1 MTCLRSLQSGNVLRS
16 FLRIPWTANKV
27 REDVVRL
34 IYLYL
39 GKLAF
44 FFRHFSVK
52 KTSLPLPAE
61 GLSFLY
67 IQWVAYMDA
76 IRKECLREKC
86 VFAPKFLVCHGE
98 IKGSETFLMLICPR
112 KT

>member
-1 MTCLRSLQSGNVLRS
+1 
-16 FLRIPWTANKV
+16 
-27 REDVVRL
+27 
-34 IYLYL
+34 
-39 GKLAF
+39 
-44 FFRHFSVK
+44 
-52 KTSLPLPAE
+52 
-61 GLSFLY
+61 
-67 IQWVAYMDA
+67 MDA